1 MKQKMTHIKY
11 LPRDLGDLE
20 ERIYLNLGQ
29 HQLLE
34 EFQHN
39 SGCTKVRRLV
49 ARRIPTQSGIYKG
62 ETMLVGCLKNS
73 NTRREIYKGWTG
85 FKYK

>member
-1 MKQKMTHIKY
+1 MFIDKQTKSHNFEFELLSKYHI
-11 LPRDLGDLE
+11 LVPRDLGDLE

-34 EFQHN
+34 EFQHK

-62 ETMLVGCLKNS
+62 ETMLVA
-73 NTRREIYKGWTG
+73 
-85 FKYK
+85 

>member
-1 MKQKMTHIKY
+1 MYK
-11 LPRDLGDLE
+11 G
-20 ERIYLNLGQ
+20 
-29 HQLLE
+29 
-34 EFQHN
+34 
-39 SGCTKVRRLV
+39 VRRLV

-73 NTRREIYKGWTG
+73 NTIREIYKGWTG